1 MPTLSRL
8 ALPALVR
15 LALPALLL
23 LGTPVPIL
31 SAQDPL
37 PSDVNFALTRSW
49 LEDLLTGGPG
59 GRTVGVRWA
68 AEMKMG
74 ERSGVH
80 GLADDCELHVA
91 ARLPNNRLIAAPRGL
106 VIEPPNV
113 CRRRVPQI
121 SQTGTIGA
129 AWTTYFDANVKDKT
143 CTVTGFP
150 RIFTE
155 HSAGGGGSGS
165 NPDHVV
171 EVHPVTEL
179 RCGTDIIDFIPLI
192 RIFAG
197 MRKIQPNSARACL
210 EDRTLQ
216 VRQRGSGDQIRYEFA
231 EDGAKGSG
239 GSCGNFA
246 VIDAHIGKDYLRETT
261 NGGDY
266 AALAQAWIG
275 ESGPYPIKVYAYKG
289 TAVGDS
295 IAALL
300 ANPDDLAELRFRVH
314 GLFTYDYF
322 TIAQSIQDDARHW
335 LPADSLKV
343 WKPVPKPLAFVIYG
357 LAQP

>member
-1 MPTLSRL
+1 MAKPPPVVSSALSRL
-8 ALPALVR
+8 ALVAALAVVTR
-15 LALPALLL
+15 A
-23 LGTPVPIL
+23 PIL
-31 SAQDPL
+31 QAQDPL
-37 PSDVNFALTRSW
+37 PSDVSFAIRRAW

-59 GRTVGVRWA
+59 GRTVGLRWA

-74 ERSGVH
+74 ERSNVH
-80 GLADDCELHVA
+80 GLSADCELHVA

-106 VIEPPNV
+106 VVEPPNV

-121 SQTGTIGA
+121 SQTGAIGD
-129 AWTTYFDANVKDKT
+129 AWTAYFDANVKDET

-171 EVHPVTEL
+171 EVHPVSEL
-179 RCGTDIIDFIPLI
+179 RCGADTINFVPLI

-197 MRKIQPNSARACL
+197 MRKIQANSARTCL
-210 EDRTLQ
+210 EDRTLE

-231 EDGAKGSG
+231 EAGAKGSG

-246 VIDAHIGKDYLRETT
+246 VLDAHIGKDYLREMT

-275 ESGPYPIKVYAYKG
+275 DSGPFPLKVYAYKG

-300 ANPDDLAELRFRVH
+300 ANPDDLAELRLSVH

-322 TIAQSIQDDARHW
+322 TIAQTIQDDARQW